1 MIFHSFRWNAQF
13 FLARHIL
20 WIWLI
25 VHLCCWFFYTN
36 NRWSHV
42 GIEEN
47 CHYLLIFIF
56 SNRDK
61 IQFFRQKWNHGVQ
74 NWITEL
80 FVWRNEMFK
89 FSRTWIKNIIVRR
102 ALQWKI
108 NIAWSLHVSHSL
120 IILKKH
126 RIKKKKHV
134 NQSSIFRTRLKQWE

>member
-13 FLARHIL
+13 FFSSAHSLNMANCSL
-20 WIWLI
+20 VLLI
-25 VHLCCWFFYTN
+25 FFYTN

-126 RIKKKKHV
+126 RIKKNHV